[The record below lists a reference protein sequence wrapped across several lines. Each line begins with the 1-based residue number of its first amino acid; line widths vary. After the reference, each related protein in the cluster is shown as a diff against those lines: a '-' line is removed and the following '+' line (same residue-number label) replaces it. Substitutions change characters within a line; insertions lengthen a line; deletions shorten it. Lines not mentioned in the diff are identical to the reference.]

1 MGTNQGRTEVSNKGY
16 IPECNEDDAIKPE
29 ETPTYRWYKTQIEQS
44 IDKIVILSEETKR
57 ELAEEE
63 AQLRRELKSE

>member
-1 MGTNQGRTEVSNKGY
+1 MSNISD
-16 IPECNEDDAIKPE
+16 IPECNEDDAIRPE
-29 ETPTYRWYKTQIEQS
+29 ETPTYRFYKTQIEQN